1 MGSMKW
7 LRKTRFWLAPVFFAF
22 FLTASPSALAH
33 AQLLSSSITDG
44 ASLDT
49 FPEVITLTFNEE
61 LINLESKGGKSAT
74 QVSLQEIVQEKVQGE
89 IDLQV
94 EILGAKLVITP
105 SALINS
111 NSNSRAGE
119 YALKFRV
126 VSNDGHV
133 ISGELSF
140 TVLADKTSEKDS
152 GNDLESKD
160 AASEDEPMSSLL
172 LVALIVLALT
182 AAAALLIQSGNK
194 GSV

>member
-7 LRKTRFWLAPVFFAF
+7 LRKRSFWLAPVFFAF

-61 LINLESKGGKSAT
+61 LINLESKSGKSAT
-74 QVSLQEIVQEKVQGE
+74 QVSLQERVEGA

-152 GNDLESKD
+152 GNHLESKD
-160 AASEDEPMSSLL
+160 TASEEDEPMSSLL

>member
-22 FLTASPSALAH
+22 FLTASPNALAH

-61 LINLESKGGKSAT
+61 LINLESKSGKSAT
-74 QVSLQEIVQEKVQGE
+74 QVSLQERVEGA

-160 AASEDEPMSSLL
+160 IASEEDEPMSSLL